1 MPKTHSEALVSRY
14 QKTGGSYCI
23 IIPPVAREYLLLA
36 PRDLVVMR
44 LTDDALVIRRFESE
58 RILSRQEARQIVKV
72 AEANNGSE
80 ASNG

>member
-1 MPKTHSEALVSRY
+1 MSKTHSEAMISRY
-14 QKTGGSYCI
+14 QKTGGSFCI
-23 IIPPVAREYLLLA
+23 IIPPAAREYLLLA

-72 AEANNGSE
+72 AESGNGAE
-80 ASNG
+80 ASDG